1 MADSKDTTADP
12 YIQILTPSEGEELSG
27 KTAITVDIN
36 GGKGQMVAFYFDMV
50 GLSHDMITGDTYQ
63 KTVEV
68 DTGKHYDGEH
78 LINVHVHPPSGS
90 QFHVGKLKVIT
101 VNGNPAPNGDWFLP
115 DLEIVHHKFKTDA
128 GLLKTRTILRDDG
141 PIEGAQVISH
151 INRAIGR
158 PSSGRRFMTEGTGQT
173 EKEFHAV
180 YRTHLLPFQTDEPQE
195 TTIRF
200 FITDAVGR
208 ANLIDSKVLIPA
220 ATPEQLA
227 IHYPTAEI
235 MNIEMFQETL
245 PDKVTVKLENSHMAT
260 DVVLWLGDRILNK
273 VALDGTET
281 EVQIPVKAKRVRDF
295 FKSKIG
301 DSARATAVWV
311 EFRPKVSEFPELAGA
326 SELPKN
332 ISIPV
337 LGHKHI
343 NPIDPADVGNPSGKR
358 KSKLKVKA
366 FLKDQSGARLVGEP
380 VKPVPGE
387 WTKVAFTIPSGAIFP
402 LKRIG
407 IRFSG
412 NRALHGAPVYIDDV
426 NIGPNHSYSFEDGS
440 VAPWGKKKNG
450 IIDVK
455 VSTEHS
461 HSGARSLEVV
471 FSNEGS
477 KGFLQLNGLTGVSA
491 GDELAFYVYTPDP
504 KPVQESSGAGTAHT
518 SA

>member
-1 MADSKDTTADP
+1 
-12 YIQILTPSEGEELSG
+12 
-27 KTAITVDIN
+27 
-36 GGKGQMVAFYFDMV
+36 
-50 GLSHDMITGDTYQ
+50 MITGDTYQ

-78 LINVHVHPPSGS
+78 LINVHVHPTSGS
-90 QFHVGKLKVIT
+90 QFHAGKLKVIT

-115 DLEIVHHKFKTDA
+115 ELEIVHHKFKTDA

-220 ATPEQLA
+220 ATTEQLA
-227 IHYPTAEI
+227 TNYPTAEI
-235 MNIEMFQETL
+235 TNIEMFQETL
-245 PDKVTVKLENSHMAT
+245 PDKVNVKLENAHMAT
-260 DVVLWLGDRILNK
+260 DVVLWLGNKVLNK

-281 EVQIPVKAKRVRDF
+281 EVQIPVKAKRVREL

-343 NPIDPADVGNPSGKR
+343 NPIDPADVGSPSGKR

-366 FLKDQSGARLVGEP
+366 FLKDQNGARLVGET

-387 WTKVAFTIPSGAIFP
+387 WTKVAFTIPSGATFP

-412 NRALHGAPVYIDDV
+412 NRSSQGAPVYIDDV
-426 NIGPNHSYSFEDGS
+426 TIGPNHSYSFEDGS
-440 VAPWGKKKNG
+440 VGPWNKKKNG

-471 FSNEGS
+471 FSSEGS
-477 KGFLQLNGLTGVSA
+477 KGFLQLKGLTDVNP
-491 GDELAFYVYTPDP
+491 GDELTFYVYTPDLATEKELSGP
-504 KPVQESSGAGTAHT
+504 GIPSSEA
-518 SA
+518 